1 MKRARR
7 IRVFV
12 VMTLLV
18 LAISAST
25 ALPVLACD
33 GDCCH
38 PKCYPVGT
46 PGYWMNHPDA
56 WTVEV
61 FNIGPN
67 TYTKA
72 EAIAIMKAPV
82 KRDKTYTMFPA
93 LVAAMLNAYSNCY
106 AYNECVRGPGGA
118 IAEGKWWLSLY
129 PVGSDVRGSDEAW
142 QYSHGE
148 AIYLMLDDYNNGR
161 LCAPSRD

>member
-12 VMTLLV
+12 VLTLLV

-25 ALPVLACD
+25 ALPALAC
-33 GDCCH
+33 GGCGC
-38 PKCYPVGT
+38 PPGTGT
-46 PGYWMNHPDA
+46 PGYWMNHPEA
-56 WTVEV
+56 WPKAAEQFT
-61 FNIGPN
+61 IGGV
-67 TYTKA
+67 TYTK
-72 EAIAIMKAPV
+72 EKAIEIMKHPV

-93 LVAAMLNAYSNCY
+93 LVAAKLNVMIGNRADCIQYWI
-106 AYNECVRGPGGA
+106 GQG
-118 IAEGKWWLSLY
+118 IWWLSLY